1 MCRFISLSGI
11 IILLVFAWLL
21 SPHKK
26 TINWRLIIWGFALQL
41 VFAVLAIYIFTL
53 KGHFP
58 MIAGHLVSAS
68 FLSAPAALITSKIL
82 LPETG
87 RPKTLAQNV
96 KPHYEKE
103 DNMFSAIINGANS
116 GVKLIVGIVALLIAV
131 ISLVELVDMLLG
143 WIGGWFGT
151 QDLSLKMILG

>member
-1 MCRFISLSGI
+1 
-11 IILLVFAWLL
+11 
-21 SPHKK
+21 
-26 TINWRLIIWGFALQL
+26 
-41 VFAVLAIYIFTL
+41 
-53 KGHFP
+53 
-58 MIAGHLVSAS
+58 
-68 FLSAPAALITSKIL
+68 
-82 LPETG
+82 
-87 RPKTLAQNV
+87 V